1 MRARLRVQPYPAS
14 RLQKN
19 VPYLYFTTCDSMRD
33 DRTRAY
39 GWTGLGLVGLYA
51 LYHLAL
57 WIAREWTRGR

>member
-1 MRARLRVQPYPAS
+1 
-14 RLQKN
+14 
-19 VPYLYFTTCDSMRD
+19 MRD